1 MKVLELLH
9 DCGYEVVSITSDN
22 NKVNVKLFKNVC
34 DGNIASHISN
44 PFHPDKNIYLLF
56 DTVHLVKNIRNNW
69 LNEKNK
75 LFIFPSFTGC
85 SNIKT
90 TAFTN
95 ITDLYE

>member
-1 MKVLELLH
+1 MRWKY
-9 DCGYEVVSITSDN
+9 CIT
-22 NKVNVKLFKNVC
+22 
-34 DGNIASHISN
+34 ISN
-44 PFHPDKNIYLLF
+44 PFNPDKNIYLLF